1 MHFLRS
7 NIGNSR
13 LMEPSEKIEKGS
25 GRLYALDLIKVI
37 AIAIIA
43 CHHFQQDFGVQYQ
56 HLNFYGGRIYWG
68 YLVELFFTISG
79 FVTVISERK
88 RRSEG
93 IVAPMMHRIARVWP
107 MAALSVVVFAAI
119 DLCFLGYTGHWYLGH
134 PLGIRMF
141 VSSFF
146 LVFSGWFAGM
156 YGVNNPIWYLSVLL
170 LCYLAFYVVRLLSRR
185 TSLPTWVPCV
195 VLVALG
201 VAAQELRW
209 QVPFLIAD
217 SSARGYASFFLGV
230 LLGMTLPR
238 VGGKRVVS
246 SVALALFLLLV
257 CRTILVGPLHGDEW
271 ATDAL
276 LLWPLLV
283 TFAALSKTANR
294 VCASRAVRY
303 LGGLNYEFYV
313 WHNVVLLAIAMAC
326 AVAHVGLPV
335 SRVGMVAYLL
345 AVLLVAHLMHRYA
358 EGPLTEMAIR
368 VAARFGIDGR

>member
-1 MHFLRS
+1 
-7 NIGNSR
+7 
-13 LMEPSEKIEKGS
+13 MELSEKSEKEG
-25 GRLYALDLIKVI
+25 GRLYALDLLKVV

-56 HLNFYGGRIYWG
+56 HLNFYGGRVYWG

-79 FVTVISERK
+79 FVTVVSERK

-93 IVAPMMHRIARVWP
+93 IVAPMAHRIVRVWP
-107 MAALSVVVFAAI
+107 VAALSVIVFTVI
-119 DLCFLGYTGHWYLGH
+119 DLCFLGCTGHWYLDH
-134 PLGIRMF
+134 PLSIRMF

-170 LCYLAFYVVRLLSRR
+170 LCYLVFYLVRLLSKKA
-185 TSLPTWVPCV
+185 SLPIWIPCV
-195 VLVALG
+195 ALMALG

-209 QVPFLIAD
+209 QAPFLMAD
-217 SSARGYASFFLGV
+217 SSARGYVSFFWGV
-230 LLGMTLPR
+230 LLGIVLPR
-238 VGGKRVVS
+238 IGNKRLVS
-246 SVALALFLLLV
+246 SIALVLFVLLA

-283 TFAALSKTANR
+283 TFAALSEGANR
-294 VCASRAVRY
+294 ACASGLVRY

-313 WHNVVLLAIAMAC
+313 WHNVVLLAIATVC
-326 AVAHVGLPV
+326 AIMRVGLPG
-335 SRVGMVAYLL
+335 SRAGMIGYLL
-345 AVLLVAHLMHRYA
+345 IVLLVAHLMHRHA
-358 EGPLTEMAIR
+358 EGPLTGMAVG

>member
-1 MHFLRS
+1 
-7 NIGNSR
+7 
-13 LMEPSEKIEKGS
+13 MEPSERSKRGG

-43 CHHFQQDFGVQYQ
+43 CHHFQQDFGVLYP
-56 HLNFYGGRIYWG
+56 HLNFYGGRVYWG

-79 FVTVISERK
+79 FVTVISERR

-93 IVAPMMHRIARVWP
+93 VLAPMVHRITRVWP
-107 MAALSVVVFAAI
+107 MAALSVVVFATI
-119 DLCFLGYTGHWYLGH
+119 DLCFLGCTGHWYLNH

-170 LCYLAFYVVRLLSRR
+170 LCYLVFYLVRLLSKRI
-185 TSLPTWVPCV
+185 SLPLWVPCV
-195 VLVALG
+195 VLVVLG

-209 QVPFLIAD
+209 QVPFLFAD
-217 SSARGYASFFLGV
+217 SSARGYVSFFLGI
-230 LLGMTLPR
+230 LLGIALPR
-238 VGGKRVVS
+238 VGNKRLVS
-246 SVALALFLLLV
+246 SIALALFVLLA

-283 TFAALSKTANR
+283 TFAALSEGANR
-294 VCASRAVRY
+294 VCASRVVRY

-313 WHNVVLLAIAMAC
+313 WHNVVLLAIATVC
-326 AVAHVGLPV
+326 AVARVGLPV
-335 SRVGMVAYLL
+335 SRVAMTAYLL
-345 AVLLVAHLMHRYA
+345 VVLLVAHLMHRHV
-358 EGPLTEMAIR
+358 EGYLTELTSRAIAGLR
-368 VAARFGIDGR
+368 GDKR